1 MIKVGDMVV
10 FTGAELKAQISLAY
24 ITDHPGLRALLNNQP
39 VEVTAIY
46 NNRSAYIGK
55 SSDGTLLALPLNGL
69 QVAQEAIAQG
79 KGE

>member
-10 FTGAELKAQISLAY
+10 FTESELNTQLCLGYTTSN
-24 ITDHPGLRALLNNQP
+24 PGLLALLNNQP

-46 NNRSAYIGK
+46 NNISAYIGMGR
-55 SSDGTLLALPLNGL
+55 DGTLLALPLNGL
-69 QVAQEAIAQG
+69 QVAIAQD